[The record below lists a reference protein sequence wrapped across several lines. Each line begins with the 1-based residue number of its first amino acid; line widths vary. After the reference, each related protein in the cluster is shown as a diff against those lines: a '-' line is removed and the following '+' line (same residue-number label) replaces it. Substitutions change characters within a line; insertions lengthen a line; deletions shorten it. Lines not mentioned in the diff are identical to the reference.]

1 MAMIGSL
8 SPSHCISVFLLK
20 ETSLLDQLG
29 APTQLPSFWRRLH
42 YWTSWEPHHH
52 CLSAVLLG
60 ETSLLDQLGSPLL
73 PLCLHFE
80 GDFII
85 EPAGPT
91 LSLCLLLRKTS
102 LLKQLGPL
110 THCLSALLLRETSLS
125 WNVNGIGE
133 KRQDTD
139 FIEINSQYNMVCF
152 TEMWSSVK
160 TNVKI
165 KGLEKPFHL
174 FRHKC
179 RKKGCRS
186 GGILVYLKK
195 QIAQRVKGI
204 LKTHDDL
211 L

>member
-1 MAMIGSL
+1 MALCPPPTASL
-8 SPSHCISVFLLK
+8 S
-20 ETSLLDQLG
+20 
-29 APTQLPSFWRRLH
+29 SFWRRLH
-42 YWTSWEPHHH
+42 YWISWEPPPN
-52 CLSAVLLG
+52 CLHFEGDFIIEPAGSPTTTV
-60 ETSLLDQLGSPLL
+60 SLLSFWGRLHYWTSWDPPLL

-195 QIAQRVKGI
+195 HIAQRVKGM